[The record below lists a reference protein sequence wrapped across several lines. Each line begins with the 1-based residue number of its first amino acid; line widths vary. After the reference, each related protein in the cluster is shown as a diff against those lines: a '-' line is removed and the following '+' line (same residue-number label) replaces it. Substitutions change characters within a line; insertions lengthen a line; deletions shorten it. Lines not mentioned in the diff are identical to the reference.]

1 MACTPVEFTHV
12 GRERW
17 ELIKAAVQAVKHAG
31 RSGADEVRRRNR
43 PLKLLLVI
51 AATAALSAQVDLS
64 RPACGGDAS
73 KPRLMA
79 YVPSTITLGT
89 RTVTVPV
96 QVCLQLGA
104 GVTVNMAA
112 AGGPSIEAA
121 APPAVLPRMYSERVA
136 LDPATMDIQVS
147 MLRTLARTPAA
158 GTLVLAFL
166 KSSQFGLDTMDA
178 SAPDATAPKT
188 ISITLPKY
196 RPFTTADSVLLI
208 YWSVE

>member
-1 MACTPVEFTHV
+1 MAKMV
-12 GRERW
+12 
-17 ELIKAAVQAVKHAG
+17 KALLFAVSASLAW
-31 RSGADEVRRRNR
+31 
-43 PLKLLLVI
+43 
-51 AATAALSAQVDLS
+51 AQVDLT

-73 KPRLMA
+73 KPRVLA

-112 AGGPSIEAA
+112 AGGPSIEAV
-121 APPAVLPRMYSERVA
+121 APPAILPRMYSERLA
-136 LDPATMDIQVS
+136 LDPATMDIQVTL
-147 MLRTLARTPAA
+147 LRTLARTPAP

-166 KSSQFGLDTMDA
+166 KSSQVGMDTLDA
-178 SAPDATAPKT
+178 GAPSLVEPKM

-196 RPFTTADSVLLI
+196 RPFTPADSVLLI
-208 YWSVE
+208 YWSYD